1 MKQNKILIIVLIASI
16 ISNVFFGLNYLQNK
30 NNQDKNNQVAFES
43 REKIAEL
50 NKIFITKVV
59 ATGGKISFEDRAK
72 IEEIIKSLND
82 QAISEKWSKFI
93 ASENGGKAQENVLD
107 ILVTLTEKMVN

>member
-16 ISNVFFGLNYLQNK
+16 IINVILGLNYLQSK
-30 NNQDKNNQVAFES
+30 NSKNANNQVAFEN

-50 NKIFITKVV
+50 NKIFINKVV

-72 IEEIIKSLND
+72 IEETIKSLND
-82 QAISEKWSKFI
+82 QTISEKWSKFI